1 MPKSLRFSTGASHDV
16 TLQVDGEPMRCRMGE
31 TVASALIANDVR
43 LLRHSPRDRQPRG
56 AFCMM
61 GVCQECVAWVD
72 GAWRQTC
79 QTYVADGMAVEL
91 DRTP

>member
-1 MPKSLRFSTGASHDV
+1 T
-16 TLQVDGEPMRCRMGE
+16 
-31 TVASALIANDVR
+31 
-43 LLRHSPRDRQPRG
+43 PRG

-72 GAWRQTC
+72 GVWRQTC
-79 QTYVADGMAVEL
+79 QTYVADGMEIEL